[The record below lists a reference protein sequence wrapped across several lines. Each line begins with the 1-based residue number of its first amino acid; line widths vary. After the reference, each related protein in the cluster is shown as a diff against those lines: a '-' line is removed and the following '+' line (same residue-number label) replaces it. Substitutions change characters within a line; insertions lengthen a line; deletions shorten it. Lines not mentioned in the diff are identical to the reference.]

1 VLSSIEIENFKCI
14 SSRIRIDVA
23 PLTLLFG
30 ANNAGKSTILQ
41 SLLYLLELLQRGHA
55 DVDCTE
61 LGGEHLDLCGFAR
74 IVYSHDLTRTLA
86 IRVTFDTPLS
96 LNCFGRDLAGF
107 PFRNLDDEVESAWIE
122 ARVRWLDAPGGGAPF
137 VSELLIGIPGA
148 PDPIVR
154 LWISQTP
161 REGDPLHAAIN
172 LGHPLLTADAEA
184 KAAFFEGMP
193 VAEEGSELIDVAVSR
208 GTRASLVPSLDE
220 PLRLVVLDDR
230 EPPPAVSWATSLI
243 EMLVLGTAR
252 QLVVA
257 LREAIHVG
265 PLRAVPPR
273 GFLSER
279 SARVTRWADGLAAW
293 DALLAD
299 RNGLVR
305 RTNTW
310 LQRLGAGCKLVV
322 QQLFDPRASVE
333 ALSAE
338 HGEATIRRLLLE
350 VGPQTV
356 LPCEVGA
363 GISQIVPILVAAL
376 HGSRRGLVLLE
387 QPELHVHPA
396 LQVAL
401 GDFFIEA
408 SRERQLIVE
417 THSEHLLLRLLRRI
431 RETTEN
437 DLPDGAP
444 AFTHDRLSVL
454 YVEAGD
460 DGMQVRKLRVDPTG
474 EFMDRWPKG
483 FFEER
488 AEEVF

>member
-1 VLSSIEIENFKCI
+1 
-14 SSRIRIDVA
+14 
-23 PLTLLFG
+23 
-30 ANNAGKSTILQ
+30 
-41 SLLYLLELLQRGHA
+41 
-55 DVDCTE
+55 VDD
-61 LGGEHLDLCGFAR
+61 HWKAR
-74 IVYSHDLTRTLA
+74 WR
-86 IRVTFDTPLS
+86 
-96 LNCFGRDLAGF
+96 
-107 PFRNLDDEVESAWIE
+107 
-122 ARVRWLDAPGGGAPF
+122 
-137 VSELLIGIPGA
+137 
-148 PDPIVR
+148 
-154 LWISQTP
+154 
-161 REGDPLHAAIN
+161 
-172 LGHPLLTADAEA
+172 
-184 KAAFFEGMP
+184 
-193 VAEEGSELIDVAVSR
+193 
-208 GTRASLVPSLDE
+208 
-220 PLRLVVLDDR
+220 
-230 EPPPAVSWATSLI
+230 
-243 EMLVLGTAR
+243 
-252 QLVVA
+252 
-257 LREAIHVG
+257 
-265 PLRAVPPR
+265 
-273 GFLSER
+273 
-279 SARVTRWADGLAAW
+279 
-293 DALLAD
+293 
-299 RNGLVR
+299 
-305 RTNTW
+305 
-310 LQRLGAGCKLVV
+310 QRLGAGCKLVV